1 MDFIIEQVFFFH
13 FFAIHLLPLQV
24 GDELQ
29 KTKEHL
35 FCNAIHGIIESIDK
49 MIIQK
54 KDWFYGKYRSQC
66 TFSVLDV
73 L

>member
-1 MDFIIEQVFFFH
+1 M
-13 FFAIHLLPLQV
+13 

-35 FCNAIHGIIESIDK
+35 FCNAIHGIIESVDK

-73 L
+73 LSSDHGGKISKKSYQ